1 VRFPKTLYAYAP
13 PRGGLPT
20 YNLRIMHK
28 KLFLPGPVEVLDEV
42 LKQQARPLIGHRS
55 KEFSQLY
62 EGVVEKLKRL
72 FNTEYYA
79 FVFTSSGTGVL
90 EGFIRNFVRKRV
102 LIPVNGSFSKR
113 WVEAAHLNGKEVKA
127 LEFEWGKAVRPD
139 VVAEELKRGEYDALM
154 VVHNESSTGLTN
166 PLKEIAEA
174 VRGVSPDTLVLVD
187 AVSGMLG
194 VPLELEGWGVDAV
207 AASVQKAFGLPPGIA
222 VAYVSPRAME
232 RSKGIE
238 NRGMYFNFERMLDYY
253 NKKRQT
259 PFTPNVSLMYAL
271 DYQLDRILAEG
282 MENRY
287 ERHRRMAEMTQRWAL
302 ERFDMFPE
310 RGYWSRTITC
320 VKNTRG
326 IPVAELIEE
335 LGRRGYAIANGYG
348 PLKEKTFRIG
358 HMGDLTEGDLA
369 DLLAT
374 MDEVIK
380 ERGW

>member
-1 VRFPKTLYAYAP
+1 MLQ
-13 PRGGLPT
+13 
-20 YNLRIMHK
+20 
-28 KLFLPGPVEVLDEV
+28 
-42 LKQQARPLIGHRS
+42 QQARPLIGHRS
-55 KEFSQLY
+55 KEFSELY
-62 EGVVEKLKRL
+62 EGVIGKLKRL
-72 FNTEYYA
+72 FNTEYHA

-90 EGFIRNFVRKRV
+90 EGFIRNFVKRRV

-127 LEFEWGKAVRPD
+127 IEFEWGKAVRPD
-139 VVAEELKRGEYDALM
+139 VVAEELKRGDYDALM

-166 PLKEIAEA
+166 PLKEIAEV
-174 VRGVSPDTLVLVD
+174 VREVSPDTLVLVD

-232 RSKGIE
+232 RSKGIA
-238 NRGMYFNFERMLDYY
+238 NRGMYFNFEKMLDYY
-253 NKKRQT
+253 EKKRQT

-271 DYQLDRILAEG
+271 DYQLDRILTEG
-282 MENRY
+282 VENRY
-287 ERHRRMAEMTQRWAL
+287 ERHRRMAEMAQNWAL
-302 ERFDMFPE
+302 ERFDVFPE

-326 IPVAELIEE
+326 ISVAEFIGE
-335 LGRRGYAIANGYG
+335 LGKRGYAIANGYG
-348 PLKEKTFRIG
+348 PLREKTFRIG
-358 HMGDLTEGDLA
+358 HMGDLTERDLSE
-369 DLLAT
+369 LLAV
-374 MDEVIK
+374 MDEILR